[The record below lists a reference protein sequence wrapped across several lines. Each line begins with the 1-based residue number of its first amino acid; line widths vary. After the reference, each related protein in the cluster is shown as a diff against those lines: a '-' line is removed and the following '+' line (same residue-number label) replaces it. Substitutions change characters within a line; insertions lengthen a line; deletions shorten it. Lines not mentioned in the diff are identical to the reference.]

1 MVLAFRRCYK
11 RIQRV
16 FGRMGVT
23 MREELLSVGI
33 DIGTSTTQLVF
44 SKLMIENI
52 ASNFSVPK
60 VVIVDKEIIY
70 RSEIYFTP
78 LRTPTEIDGT
88 KVREIIEGEY
98 KRAGIEKSQINTG
111 AVIITGETARKE
123 NAKEVLATLSGFA
136 GDFVVATAGPDL
148 ESIIS
153 GKGAG
158 AHVYSKER
166 HTGVVNIDIGGGT
179 SNLALFDHG
188 EVKDTGCLDVGG
200 RLIKIDRDTKA
211 ITYLSEK
218 MRELIRRKNLA
229 LSIGTIA
236 TKENLKPILDA
247 MVYALMQSVGL
258 RPMNEEFSLF
268 ITHKE
273 GEEKTS
279 FSCDETIRQGCP
291 ITCISFSGGVADY
304 IYRDEVVTDEFAYGD
319 IGILLGQVIK
329 DSPLCK
335 ELTVLKSV
343 ETIRATVVG
352 AGTHTMEISGSTITY
367 TTDAFPIKNLPVLKL
382 TKEEEKTAQ
391 SIEAAIKT
399 KLNWFKLEG
408 NLQKVAIA
416 IEGSKSPSFLQVSEY
431 AKGLI
436 EGMQEL
442 REQELPLLV
451 LVEND
456 MAKVLGQTMYHMLS
470 FQKDVVCLD
479 SIHVENGDYV
489 DIGKPVAEGT
499 VLPVVV
505 KTLVFNK

>member
-1 MVLAFRRCYK
+1 
-11 RIQRV
+11 
-16 FGRMGVT
+16 

-60 VVIVDKEIIY
+60 VVIVGKEIIY

-78 LRTPTEIDGT
+78 LRSPTEIDGT
-88 KVREIIEGEY
+88 KVREIIESEY
-98 KRAGIEKSQINTG
+98 KNAGIDKADINTG

-123 NAKEVLATLSGFA
+123 NAKEVLETLSGFA

-148 ESIIS
+148 ESIIA

-158 AHVYSKER
+158 AHVYSKEGR
-166 HTGVVNIDIGGGT
+166 TGVVNIDIGGGT

-200 RLIKIDRDTKA
+200 RLIKIDKDSGQ

-218 MRELIRRKNLA
+218 MKELIQRMK
-229 LSIGTIA
+229 LSLGVGTIA
-236 TKENLKPILDA
+236 TKENIQPILDA
-247 MVYALMQSVGL
+247 MVYALMQSVGI

-273 GEEKTS
+273 GEQVTKFT
-279 FSCDETIRQGCP
+279 CDETIKNSCP
-291 ITCISFSGGVADY
+291 ITSITFSGGVADY
-304 IYRDEVVTDEFAYGD
+304 IYGEEKVTDDFAYGD
-319 IGILLGQVIK
+319 IGILLGQAIK
-329 DSPLCK
+329 ASPLCK
-335 ELTVLKSV
+335 ELKVLKSV

-352 AGTHTMEISGSTITY
+352 AGTQTLEVSGSTITY
-367 TTDAFPIKNLPVLKL
+367 TKDTFPLKNLPILKL
-382 TKEEEKTAQ
+382 TKEEEESAENMEQ
-391 SIEAAIKT
+391 AIKM
-399 KLNWFKLEG
+399 KLNWFKLDG
-408 NLQKVAIA
+408 KLQKVAIA
-416 IEGSKSPSFLQVSEY
+416 FEGNKTPSFIQVSEY
-431 AKGLI
+431 AKGLLA
-436 EGMQEL
+436 GMMEL
-442 REQELPLLV
+442 MEQELPFII

-456 MAKVLGQTMYHMLS
+456 MAKVLGQTMYRMLEYK
-470 FQKDVVCLD
+470 KDVVCLD
-479 SIHVENGDYV
+479 SIHVENGDYI